1 MEIWREI
8 EEYPNYMVSNF
19 GNVKSLKTNKILK
32 QYKNNSGY
40 LTIQLCK
47 NGMVKGF
54 LVHRLV
60 AQAFL
65 PNPNNLP
72 EVNHKDENKTNNIVS
87 NLEYCDHKYNSNW
100 GTIKERMSETHKGM
114 KLTEEH
120 KRKIGEKLTNGRRS
134 KTVIQYDLNGN
145 FIREFPSTN
154 EIQRQLGYSQGHI
167 SKCCNGKLKQ
177 IYGFKWQFKNG

>member
-1 MEIWREI
+1 
-8 EEYPNYMVSNF
+8 
-19 GNVKSLKTNKILK
+19 
-32 QYKNNSGY
+32 
-40 LTIQLCK
+40 
-47 NGMVKGF
+47 MVKGF

-114 KLTEEH
+114 KFKDNQVIHRDIFQNVVMANLN
-120 KRKIGEKLTNGRRS
+120 KYMDINGDIKMGR
-134 KTVIQYDLNGN
+134 N
-145 FIREFPSTN
+145 
-154 EIQRQLGYSQGHI
+154 
-167 SKCCNGKLKQ
+167 
-177 IYGFKWQFKNG
+177 